1 MLPNTFAALEKWDG
15 KELPD
20 EATYEAFYKDFY
32 PLAISERIR
41 KIIPKIKL

>member
-20 EATYEAFYKDFY
+20 EASYKAFYEDFY
-32 PLAISERIR
+32 PLAIKRIW
-41 KIIPKIKL
+41 KIISEIKL

>member
-20 EATYEAFYKDFY
+20 EAAYEAFYKDFY
-32 PLAISERIR
+32 PL
-41 KIIPKIKL
+41 L